1 MTNDGRG
8 PLGSR
13 PTGSRPLFAVP
24 ESARRAAAIDVGT
37 NSVLLTIAVA
47 TPEGPLAEI
56 ERATIT
62 RLGEGVD
69 RTRRLAPNAEARTL
83 ECLESYAEL
92 LVERNVDAVALVGT
106 SALRDAAGGERFIR
120 RAREIVGTELEVIS
134 GQREAELTFRGSV
147 SGLSVEGP
155 VTVFDIGG
163 GSTEVI
169 HGFFGPS
176 SSDRSRARLVRI
188 DSATSLDV
196 GSVRLTERHVSNDPP
211 TQSEL
216 EAVQKDVRGELG
228 GLTALPSQSTL
239 IGVAGTVTTLAAL
252 DQKLV
257 EYDADRVH
265 GSALSA
271 AALDRLVAELAA
283 MPLSVRQSL
292 PGLEPRRADVIVAGA
307 VLTLEI
313 LRWAEARETLVSD
326 RGVRW
331 GLLEE
336 LLDSETARFGR
347 A

>member
-1 MTNDGRG
+1 VE
-8 PLGSR
+8 
-13 PTGSRPLFAVP
+13 FP
-24 ESARRAAAIDVGT
+24 ETARRAAAIDVGT

-47 TPEGPLAEI
+47 TPEGPLAEV

-69 RTRRLAPNAEARTL
+69 RTRQLAPSAEARTL
-83 ECLESYAEL
+83 ACLEAYAEIL
-92 LVERNVDAVALVGT
+92 AERNVDAVALVGT

-120 RAREIVGTELEVIS
+120 RAREVVGTELEVIS
-134 GQREAELTFRGSV
+134 GLREAELTFRGSV
-147 SGLSVEGP
+147 SGLVVEGP

-169 HGFFGPS
+169 HGFFGPRSADS
-176 SSDRSRARLVRI
+176 SARLVRI
-188 DSATSLDV
+188 DAASSLDV

-211 TQSEL
+211 SAGELQAVRTDVRSEL
-216 EAVQKDVRGELG
+216 GAL
-228 GLTALPSQSTL
+228 APLPSNSTL

-252 DQKLV
+252 DQKLA

-265 GSALSA
+265 GCSLSA
-271 AALDRLVAELAA
+271 AALERLVDELASLPFA
-283 MPLSVRQSL
+283 VRQTL

-307 VLTLEI
+307 VLTHEI
-313 LRWAEARETLVSD
+313 LGWAGARETLVSD

-336 LLDSETARFGR
+336 LLHSETPRR
-347 A
+347 ADA